1 MARQQAQPVTPE
13 RRPGS
18 VISEPA
24 TVEACRRD
32 YQAGAEGRAAMA
44 RAAQAARARRS

>member
-13 RRPGS
+13 RSPSS

-24 TVEACRRD
+24 TIEACRRD
-32 YQAGAEGRAAMA
+32 YAAGAAAREAMA
-44 RAAQAARARRS
+44 KQAARARRS